1 MTLVYLTLG
10 WVAGLVVADRY
21 APESGLAIGLA
32 VISLT
37 GLALYYRDVTL
48 RVMFGAG
55 LLLSLGI
62 LRFDAVRPADDPQ
75 HVLHLNDRGDLLLR
89 GVVIAEPE
97 VRDNGLR
104 ILIDAEEA
112 AGRPVSGRVLATVPR
127 VSDVHYGD
135 EVTVFGRLLS
145 PPEFDTFSYRDYLA
159 RQQVYSLMFN
169 ADIEVLAEDQ
179 GFPPYAALLNLKD
192 EARAFI
198 QKSLPEPQAS
208 LLVGILL
215 GDESG
220 ISEDTRQSFTRT
232 GASHIIAISGFNM
245 VILAGIVMGVLRRF
259 MKDRRAAIIG
269 IIVIVIYTI
278 FVGAGGAVVRA
289 AIMSGMLIWGQA
301 MHRKTFV
308 PASLAFTV
316 IVMSALDPFALWDIG
331 FQLSFAA
338 VMGMALFVEPIEK
351 WINRGL
357 ARLASDQ
364 TRQAV
369 LGALSESFIVTTA
382 AQITTTPLIL
392 FYFGRLSV
400 VSLPV
405 NLLIIPAQTPL
416 LLFGAVGTAVGL
428 LIPALGDLILSVSS
442 LFLTWSVEVV
452 EFFAGLSWADRELA
466 LGEGSIMVFFAM
478 LFLIMSY
485 QATQPRWAIS
495 LMQRTKIPTWA
506 ALSAGLIVLLL
517 LGNTIRQKPDGRLH
531 LTFLDVGGANSVLIE
546 TPRGGVFL
554 VDGGPFPTR
563 LLDQMGDTLPGGTRH
578 IDALILTSAQ
588 QDHIAALPE
597 VASRYEIGALLTN
610 GETSDAPEYA
620 ALLERLAVDETP
632 VTPLTAGYTLNVDDG
647 VEITILSA
655 QGGLVLRLTYGEAVF
670 LLTGDIQNDVEQLL
684 LANPHVVQAT
694 VLQVADHGSGEASGV
709 RFIETVSPQ
718 AAVIQVEAGN
728 LANDPSPTVLDR
740 LSGATIFRTDQHG
753 VVEFVTDGHTLDI
766 LAEESPP

>member
-1 MTLVYLTLG
+1 
-10 WVAGLVVADRY
+10 
-21 APESGLAIGLA
+21 
-32 VISLT
+32 
-37 GLALYYRDVTL
+37 
-48 RVMFGAG
+48 
-55 LLLSLGI
+55 
-62 LRFDAVRPADDPQ
+62 
-75 HVLHLNDRGDLLLR
+75 
-89 GVVIAEPE
+89 
-97 VRDNGLR
+97 
-104 ILIDAEEA
+104 
-112 AGRPVSGRVLATVPR
+112 
-127 VSDVHYGD
+127 
-135 EVTVFGRLLS
+135 
-145 PPEFDTFSYRDYLA
+145 
-159 RQQVYSLMFN
+159 
-169 ADIEVLAEDQ
+169 
-179 GFPPYAALLNLKD
+179 
-192 EARAFI
+192 
-198 QKSLPEPQAS
+198 
-208 LLVGILL
+208 
-215 GDESG
+215 
-220 ISEDTRQSFTRT
+220 
-232 GASHIIAISGFNM
+232 M

-753 VVEFVTDGHTLDI
+753 AVEFVTDGHTLDI